1 VNEQGLAETEPSV
14 MDEPVHQRDRRSLLR
29 RWIAP
34 AWFLLGVLVGVV
46 GFAAYTR
53 LNVEASLDKAAV
65 REAARDGTLDA
76 IATLQAG
83 GSPSSSSA
91 PDAPT
96 VAQASS
102 FTIREANRIGDP
114 NASVTIFEFSDFQC
128 PFCGRFFRLVES
140 GLFKQYVDTGKAV
153 FVYKHFAFLGQE
165 SVWAAQA
172 SECAADQGK
181 FWAYHDLLFN
191 RQAGE
196 NEGIFTKDN
205 LLGFAN
211 EMRLDIARFE
221 PCLMNDETLDR
232 VQTDMQEGRQANVT
246 GTPTFFI
253 NGQPLAGAQ
262 PFETFQAVID
272 PLLKG
277 Q

>member
-1 VNEQGLAETEPSV
+1 MSEQGLVETEPSV
-14 MDEPVHQRDRRSLLR
+14 MDEPVQQRDRPSRLQ

-34 AWFLLGVLVGVV
+34 AWFLLGMLVGVV

-53 LNVEASLDKAAV
+53 LNAELDLDKAAV

-83 GSPSSSSA
+83 GSSSSSTA
-91 PDAPT
+91 PNAPT

-128 PFCGRFFRLVES
+128 PFCGRFFRTVEAA
-140 GLFKQYVDTGKAV
+140 LFRDYVDTGKV
-153 FVYKHFAFLGQE
+153 TFVYKHFAFLGQE
-165 SVWAAQA
+165 SVWAAVA
-172 SECAADQGK
+172 SECAADQGR
-181 FWAYHDLLFN
+181 FWEYHDLLFN

-196 NEGIFTKDN
+196 NVGAFSKDRLMN
-205 LLGFAN
+205 FAKQLG
-211 EMRLDIARFE
+211 LDMAQFE
-221 PCLMNDETLDR
+221 PCLKEERTLDR
-232 VQTDMQEGRQANVT
+232 VQADAQEGRQANVT

-272 PLLKG
+272 PLLNG